1 MRRPDRDSLSTL
13 ALAGGTTFFAKSIH
27 VAETAVLL
35 ESPSLLNMIAVGKE
49 RYGNLLLVSAQLCQ
63 RDKVAL
69 RNGRSIRCLSVAIW
83 LLSHACSHRCRPW
96 RSRYSR

>member
-13 ALAGGTTFFAKSIH
+13 ALAGGTAFFAKSIH
-27 VAETAVLL
+27 VAETAALP
-35 ESPSLLNMIAVGKE
+35 ESPSLLNMLAVGKE

-69 RNGRSIRCLSVAIW
+69 RNGR
-83 LLSHACSHRCRPW
+83 
-96 RSRYSR
+96 